1 MKSHKPE
8 PEAYDNLSLRCP
20 RLGHEVP
27 FRYCRQ
33 AEADRPCSRILGCW
47 IERMPVVD
55 YLRETFG
62 EETLKQLSQPK
73 SSNKITSLIEEV
85 RKHQKQK

>member
-1 MKSHKPE
+1 
-8 PEAYDNLSLRCP
+8 
-20 RLGHEVP
+20 
-27 FRYCRQ
+27 
-33 AEADRPCSRILGCW
+33 
-47 IERMPVVD
+47 MPVVD